1 MDKTNID
8 VINGKGQG
16 VQRHRGNVFFRRFI
30 SAHKRTYAQAP
41 KTDKKKISKG
51 VVTTMRRFGARF
63 LEYDIRTRCYHDI
76 GDERAVEKTIQA
88 LREKQPEI
96 RKELAVE
103 MAQGTEDNTS
113 PDTSTEESCVN
124 FSMKI
129 MQSLSKEEGGY
140 SLREQI
146 MMAQDQFPPQH
157 PTPTP
162 TPTTRALSPKIYNFP
177 RPLPPLP
184 TIRSLSDILGE
195 DGEDGHEF
203 SFGISAEMDLTA
215 NDPMDSEMNSSEMAK
230 MAEEQAADF
239 LSFECSVSD
248 DEDRLSLMSF
258 GANEGNFEGV

>member
-96 RKELAVE
+96 RKELAIE

-129 MQSLSKEEGGY
+129 MQSLSEEEAGY

-146 MMAQDQFPPQH
+146 MMAQDQFPPQCL
-157 PTPTP
+157 P
-162 TPTTRALSPKIYNFP
+162 TPTTRAPSPKIYNFP

-184 TIRSLSDILGE
+184 TLRSLCDILGE
-195 DGEDGHEF
+195 DDGCDHKL
-203 SFGISAEMDLTA
+203 SFGISAEMDVTTD
-215 NDPMDSEMNSSEMAK
+215 DPISEMSLSEMAK
-230 MAEEQAADF
+230 MAEEQAADL
-239 LSFECSVSD
+239 LSFECSGSD

-258 GANEGNFEGV
+258 DANEGNFEGV

>member
-146 MMAQDQFPPQH
+146 MMAQDQFPPQR
-157 PTPTP
+157 PTP

-203 SFGISAEMDLTA
+203 SFGISAEKWM
-215 NDPMDSEMNSSEMAK
+215 
-230 MAEEQAADF
+230 
-239 LSFECSVSD
+239 
-248 DEDRLSLMSF
+248 
-258 GANEGNFEGV
+258 

>member
-96 RKELAVE
+96 RKELAIE
-103 MAQGTEDNTS
+103 IAQGTEDNTS

-146 MMAQDQFPPQH
+146 MMAQDQFPPQRL
-157 PTPTP
+157 PTP
-162 TPTTRALSPKIYNFP
+162 TPTTQAPSPKIYNFP

-184 TIRSLSDILGE
+184 TIRSLREILGE
-195 DGEDGHEF
+195 DDRYDHEF
-203 SFGISAEMDLTA
+203 SFGISAEMDVTTDDPIGKMSLSEIA
-215 NDPMDSEMNSSEMAK
+215 N

-239 LSFECSVSD
+239 LSFECSGSD
-248 DEDRLSLMSF
+248 NEDRLSLMSF
-258 GANEGNFEGV
+258 DDNEGNFEGV